1 MLLWTANHFVYI
13 GERKRKVRERE
24 KERVSIK
31 KNFSGREIEK
41 KLKVSHLIASTQTN
55 KYLNKYITF

>member
-31 KNFSGREIEK
+31 KILVVEK
-41 KLKVSHLIASTQTN
+41 KLEVSAAFSKHPN
-55 KYLNKYITF
+55 